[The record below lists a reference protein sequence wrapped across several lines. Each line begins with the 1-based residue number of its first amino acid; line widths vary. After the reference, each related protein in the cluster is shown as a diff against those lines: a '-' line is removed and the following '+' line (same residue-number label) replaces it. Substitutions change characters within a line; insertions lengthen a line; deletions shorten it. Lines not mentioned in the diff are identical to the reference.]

1 MKTRESLNGELKK
14 ILGNDNVYFQ
24 PPESIKIKYP
34 CIIYSLKDM
43 NITNANNRK
52 YLRNR
57 KYELML
63 IDKDPDSVYVDK
75 ILNFQ
80 YCRLG
85 NIYTIDSLNHFIFEL
100 FY

>member
-1 MKTRESLNGELKK
+1 MKTRESLNDELKN

-24 PPESIKIKYP
+24 PPESIKLKYP

-43 NITNANNRK
+43 DITNANNRK

-75 ILNFQ
+75 ILNFN

-85 NIYTIDSLNHFIFEL
+85 NIYTTDSLNHFIFEL

>member
-24 PPESIKIKYP
+24 PPESIKLKYP

-75 ILNFQ
+75 ILNFH

-85 NIYTIDSLNHFIFEL
+85 NIYTTDSLNHFIFEL

>member
-1 MKTRESLNGELKK
+1 MKTRESLNDELKK
-14 ILGNDNVYFQ
+14 ILGNGNVYFQ
-24 PPESIKIKYP
+24 PPESIKLKYP

-85 NIYTIDSLNHFIFEL
+85 NIYVTDSLNHFIFEL